1 MSVRV
6 ETLQKLVGRPVRDI
20 YSRFSGTIVG
30 LSFDTNGQPRSIGV
44 DHGSG
49 YFIEYPSNRIIFD
62 GENNIVLVPS
72 WRVDVDR
79 LRREITAM
87 KKRVQALEDLA
98 REGEV
103 APTAYD
109 ELRNQYNGRVA
120 ELQQAYTSLTG
131 TLQQRVDELETRR
144 ETMARF
150 LGNVKVQFRTGE
162 IDEATYRVAG
172 QYIET
177 MLERDNKEKED
188 IGAILATLGI
198 PAPQLEAAPIAK

>member
-20 YSRFSGTIVG
+20 YARFSGTVVG
-30 LSFDTNGQPRSIGV
+30 LSFDTNGQPRSIGI

-49 YFIEYPSNRIIFD
+49 FFIEYPSNRIIFE
-62 GENNIVLVPS
+62 GENIILVPS

-87 KKRVQALEDLA
+87 RKRIQALEDLA

-103 APTAYD
+103 VPTAYD
-109 ELRNQYNGRVA
+109 ELRNQYNGRVS
-120 ELQQAYTSLTG
+120 ELQQTYNSLTG
-131 TLQQRVDELETRR
+131 TLQQRVEELEGRR
-144 ETMARF
+144 EMLARF

-162 IDEATYRVAG
+162 IDESTYRVAG

-188 IGAILATLGI
+188 IGAILASLGT
-198 PAPQLEAAPIAK
+198 PTPQLEAAPIVK